1 MEGRS
6 GNPWLSKPFLIYAH
20 QGGALEGASS
30 TLAAIDQAISNGA
43 NAIELDVHATKDRE
57 LVVCHDASVDRTTN
71 SKGPISSFSLAE
83 LKEMDNAYWFVPN
96 AREGTGKSDSDYA
109 WRGKAPGDPRYG
121 IATLREVIETFPG
134 VILNLDI
141 KQIAPQVEPYE
152 ELLAIL
158 LRSCKRTDDV
168 IVASFLD
175 SATDAFAKFAPEIAV
190 SAGTLATADFYRS
203 AHGGHDIESVSYVAL
218 QVPHRY
224 GDITVV
230 DEAFVSYAHEVGV
243 AVHVWTIDEEE
254 EMRELMALGVDGIIS
269 DRPSLLTSVAKS
281 QGKA

>member
-1 MEGRS
+1 MVVES
-6 GNPWLSKPFLIYAH
+6 LNPWLDKPFLIYAH

-30 TLAAIDQAISNGA
+30 TLAAIDQAISKGA

-71 SKGPISSFSLAE
+71 SRGPISSFSLAE

-96 AREGTGKSDSDYA
+96 AREGTGLSDSDYT
-109 WRGKAPGDPRYG
+109 WRGKAPKDPRYG
-121 IATLREVIETFPG
+121 IATLREVIETFPE

-141 KQIAPQVEPYE
+141 KQSGPQVDPYE
-152 ELLAIL
+152 ELLAKL
-158 LRSCKRTDDV
+158 LRSYKRGDDV

-175 SATDAFAKFAPEIAV
+175 SATEAFAKCAPEIAV

-203 AHGGHDIESVSYVAL
+203 AHGDHDIEKVSYVAL
-218 QVPHRY
+218 QAPHRY
-224 GDITVV
+224 EDITVV
-230 DEAFVSYAHEVGV
+230 DEAFVSYAHEIGI
-243 AVHVWTIDEEE
+243 AVHVWTINEEE
-254 EMRELMALGVDGIIS
+254 EMGELMALGVDGIIS
-269 DRPSLLTSVAKS
+269 DRPSLLASVAKS